1 MIIKDPK
8 AQVVEILDACLLGR
22 ECSIAVLRSLESRS
36 DLDEDAAMAVHEL
49 QHFVDDHDIRQKDEQ
64 HEQYWRDRLRKIR
77 EKVFGP
83 I

>member
-1 MIIKDPK
+1 MTIKDPK

-22 ECSIAVLRSLESRS
+22 ECSIAFLRSLESRS
-36 DLDEDAAMAVHEL
+36 DLDEDVAMAVHEL
-49 QHFVDDHDIRQKDEQ
+49 QHFVDDRDIRQKDEQ

-77 EKVFGP
+77 EKVLGP